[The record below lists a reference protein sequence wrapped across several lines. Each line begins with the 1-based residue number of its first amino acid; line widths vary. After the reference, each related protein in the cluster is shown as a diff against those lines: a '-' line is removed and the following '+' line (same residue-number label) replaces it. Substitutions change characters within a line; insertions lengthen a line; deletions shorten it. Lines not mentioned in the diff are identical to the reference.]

1 MKKILFMA
9 ALMLTAAF
17 TLTSCGD
24 DDEPKAKT
32 EATATYFMTF
42 SQDLLDAATVFITY
56 KADNGRIAKEA
67 ITKTNWTKTVTSD
80 KFPAEFGVFYEFY
93 SKVDADLLKEKYDLY
108 CDVTFNLTTNKGASS
123 TPQKIVI
130 MDEKGVAKK
139 KVDGTLKNYSGQ
151 SKGFK
156 FSENG
161 VPTEANNL
169 KYDN

>member
-1 MKKILFMA
+1 MKKYLFMA
-9 ALMLTAAF
+9 ALIVAAALS
-17 TLTSCGD
+17 LTSCGG

-32 EATATYFMTF
+32 VATATYSMSF
-42 SQDLLDAATVFITY
+42 SQDLLDAATVFITF

-67 ITKTNWTKTVTSD
+67 ITRTYWTKTVTND

-93 SKVDADLLKEKYDLY
+93 SRVDAELLKEKYDLY
-108 CDVTFNLTTNKGASS
+108 CDVSFNLTTNKGASS

-139 KVDGTLKNYSGQ
+139 KVESTLGKYSGN

-161 VPTEANNL
+161 VPSEANNL
-169 KYDN
+169 KYD